1 MMSTCMPQGA
11 QQSVPIGR
19 YKLRVEHVAIIRNHS
34 QSFAISRNQSQ
45 SGRYKLRVEHVV
57 SVVAAPARHL
67 WGTRRDER
75 RCEHLHANGHVDG
88 EVSSPMG
95 EQGRRAPW

>member
-19 YKLRVEHVAIIRNHS
+19 YKLRV
-34 QSFAISRNQSQ
+34 
-45 SGRYKLRVEHVV
+45 KHVV

-67 WGTRRDER
+67 WGNRRVER
-75 RCEHLHANGHVDG
+75 RGEHLHADGHVAG
-88 EVSSPMG
+88 EVSSPVG
-95 EQGRRAPW
+95 NEEGRAP

>member
-19 YKLRVEHVAIIRNHS
+19 YKL
-34 QSFAISRNQSQ
+34 
-45 SGRYKLRVEHVV
+45 KVEHVV
-57 SVVAAPARHL
+57 SVVAASARHL